1 MHEPCSAQGTLCW
14 CFLESGRRFLF
25 VPVCFSSVLWFGFL
39 VVFFVGGGYDF
50 DFVGFFVNFWDYFC
64 DFLTSPHAEQ
74 HSPLQQR
81 MCIGFLSIP

>member
-1 MHEPCSAQGTLCW
+1 MEEDFCLSLSV
-14 CFLESGRRFLF
+14 FLRF
-25 VPVCFSSVLWFGFL
+25 FGL
-39 VVFFVGGGYDF
+39 VFWWVFFVGGGYDF